1 MKTVRNA
8 IAVIL
13 VLSIVSISC
22 CVSTAKNEVPIRI
35 DVTEYGIYTCQK
47 IATISTSEASIGIMT
62 TAKDFRLVETTD
74 QIPIGKGTLFGIT
87 VSYEDP
93 KYESIEV
100 MFRLVHPEVD
110 DPYLKK
116 VMTDSTLKWPI
127 YSGVSAH
134 FGYML
139 KENFE
144 MVRGSWTF
152 EIWYMNELIC
162 SKGFTLF

>member
-1 MKTVRNA
+1 MKTARSA
-8 IAVIL
+8 IGVIL
-13 VLSIVSISC
+13 VLSVVSLSC

-35 DVTEYGIYTCQK
+35 DVREYGMYACQK

-62 TAKDFRLVETTD
+62 TAKDFRLIETTN

-87 VSYEDP
+87 LGYEDP
-93 KYESIEV
+93 KHESIEV
-100 MFRLVHPEVD
+100 MFRIVHPEMA
-110 DPYLKK
+110 DPYMKK

-127 YSGVSAH
+127 YSGVPAH

-139 KENFE
+139 KEDFE
-144 MVRGSWTF
+144 MVRGNWTF
-152 EIWYMNELIC
+152 EVWYMNELIC